1 MEETDKTIS
10 KNALKKELKNKK
22 REEERRQKEEEKARQ
37 AAAKASTEVQKS
49 ATAADDEDMDPTQY
63 YENRLKYL
71 DAQKGEGKN
80 MYPHKFFVT
89 LSIPEYI
96 DKYGE
101 LSNGEHLEDVSVS
114 LSGRIMSK
122 RSSSSKLFFYDLHG
136 LGAKVQVMADAS
148 KSGFNEVEF
157 SKLHSS
163 VKRGDIVGVT
173 GFPAA
178 LVSMDMHTCRKR
190 RIKSRK

>member
-71 DAQKGEGKN
+71 DAQKGEGKI
-80 MYPHKFFVT
+80 Y
-89 LSIPEYI
+89 
-96 DKYGE
+96 
-101 LSNGEHLEDVSVS
+101 HLEDVSVS

-173 GFPAA
+173 GFP
-178 LVSMDMHTCRKR
+178 
-190 RIKSRK
+190 